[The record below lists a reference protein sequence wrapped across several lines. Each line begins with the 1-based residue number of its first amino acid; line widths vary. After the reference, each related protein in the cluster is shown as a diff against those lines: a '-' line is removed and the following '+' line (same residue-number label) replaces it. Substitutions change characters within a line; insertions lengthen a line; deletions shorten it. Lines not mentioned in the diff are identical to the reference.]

1 MVTTKRLDGFEI
13 FPWNKNFE
21 TGIAQIDAQ
30 HKRLVELL
38 NQLGFYLAHSARSI
52 ELNEV
57 FDALTSYADYHFK
70 TEEAVWKKFLRDD
83 LWGEEHLKEHSTFL
97 RDITALRKGE
107 TGLSFD
113 DMIRNILR
121 FLMRWLVLHILGD
134 DMRLARVVH
143 GIESGLSLELAKA
156 QADKEIKDRLPVLVD
171 TLLQMYDSLSVRI
184 LQLMREKN

>member
-156 QADKEIKDRLPVLVD
+156 QADKEIKDKLPVLVD